1 MFLSLPAILCTF
13 MENVQKCAT
22 YWKIGT
28 HGHDS
33 SLKVKT
39 KNKKINI
46 IVKPPATSLH
56 SDFKK
61 YLYRKERFKVN
72 FNYTALYSINAVL
85 LYELCLCT
93 TEIKCFKYVRV
104 LCTNTQTPQKSFHL
118 N

>member
-1 MFLSLPAILCTF
+1 MDMAQVIRSK
-13 MENVQKCAT
+13 QK
-22 YWKIGT
+22 I
-28 HGHDS
+28 
-33 SLKVKT
+33 
-39 KNKKINI
+39 KKLNI

-61 YLYRKERFKVN
+61 CLYRKERCKVN
-72 FNYTALYSINAVL
+72 FNYTALMHYTCSINTVL
-85 LYELCLCT
+85 LYELLLCT